1 MHKNWLEF
9 LRQEAVG
16 CKWEPFHPGRGSG
29 WLPVPIEL
37 RACFP
42 GRIASKV
49 DLCEA
54 LRAFVIADLTNT
66 LMSMQLSGKFPPFLL
81 MGAGLMAWEF
91 SAVMAA
97 FAPDFRQDCM
107 HHGAPDFAMEK
118 RP

>member
-1 MHKNWLEF
+1 M
-9 LRQEAVG
+9 
-16 CKWEPFHPGRGSG
+16 
-29 WLPVPIEL
+29 
-37 RACFP
+37 
-42 GRIASKV
+42 
-49 DLCEA
+49 
-54 LRAFVIADLTNT
+54 IADLTNA

-118 RP
+118 TAMTLDTDTSFPVIRVGLTDGC